1 MPGRDIVYVPAL
13 HRGLGEIVTIRIRGI
28 TGQRDIPLLHV
39 MTFTLPVATRT
50 GMRGIVRVQ
59 ITRVVMCHVALL
71 TRSLRCRTLA
81 PRGKQDT

>member
-1 MPGRDIVYVPAL
+1 
-13 HRGLGEIVTIRIRGI
+13 
-28 TGQRDIPLLHV
+28 

-59 ITRVVMCHVALL
+59 ITRVAMCHVALL